1 MKILVIN
8 CGSSTIKYQLI
19 NMENDEV
26 IAKGRCDMIGYDA
39 SNMIYN
45 NVRDGIKDN
54 FDVAMP
60 THKEG
65 MKVLLDTLLDEN
77 KGVLKSLD
85 EIYAVGHRVVHGG
98 DKFSTAVLV
107 NDEVIKEI
115 SDLSELAPLHN
126 PGAVMGIEAIRDV
139 APNLSNVVV
148 FDTACG
154 DIDATAVTKIMEK
167 ENLTPAEMERI
178 LNKESG
184 RFGLSTIGD
193 QRELINAANS
203 GNKVAMLTRK
213 IQCNRTRKYIGAYM
227 AELNRVDAIVFTGG
241 VAENNFCERLY
252 TVQDMECLGVVID
265 RDLNFNGSGKE
276 SKIST
281 EDSKIPVYVIPT
293 NEELE
298 IAKQTLDVV
307 SQC

>member
-26 IAKGRCDMIGYDA
+26 IAKGRCDMIGYEA

-148 FDTACG
+148 FDTAFHQTIP
-154 DIDATAVTKIMEK
+154 DYNYLYALNPNIMK
-167 ENLTPAEMERI
+167 
-178 LNKESG
+178 
-184 RFGLSTIGD
+184 
-193 QRELINAANS
+193 
-203 GNKVAMLTRK
+203 
-213 IQCNRTRKYIGAYM
+213 
-227 AELNRVDAIVFTGG
+227 
-241 VAENNFCERLY
+241 
-252 TVQDMECLGVVID
+252 
-265 RDLNFNGSGKE
+265 
-276 SKIST
+276 ST
-281 EDSKIPVYVIPT
+281 E
-293 NEELE
+293 LE
-298 IAKQTLDVV
+298 NMVFMVLHICTF
-307 SQC
+307 